1 MNTCWQSTHTLVIIR
16 NNFFIILFFIQTN
29 ITYNTHHIYIYIS
42 RMNKDE
48 IYNKPIILFFPLQS
62 LTVEENIQ
70 ASLLLLTV
78 PRCTPLPP
86 QPSPYYP
93 ITLSNPFTAK
103 NPGQACPSKTV
114 LTQIRPQSDQGLH
127 YLYFLFIN

>member
-1 MNTCWQSTHTLVIIR
+1 
-16 NNFFIILFFIQTN
+16 
-29 ITYNTHHIYIYIS
+29 
-42 RMNKDE
+42 MNKDE

-86 QPSPYYP
+86 PAQP
-93 ITLSNPFTAK
+93 ILSYNTFKFTAK

-114 LTQIRPQSDQGLH
+114 LTQIDGLIIYFIFFPAFYFRNQTWFTMLQLLQGPEGNVENLR
-127 YLYFLFIN
+127 LKAEVFSPS